1 MSRTTAP
8 ASGRGLPKDPSEV
21 ARDMLFELDDVLGRL
36 HRAIKTMD
44 LLTENS
50 PVNSGMDALFDRHSE
65 LTELFNDSWAVIVGP
80 ASEVRHA

>member
-1 MSRTTAP
+1 MPRNNAP
-8 ASGRGLPKDPSEV
+8 AAGRGLSKDPVEA

-50 PVNSGMDALFDRHSE
+50 PVNSGMDALFDRHRE
-65 LTELFNDSWAVIVGP
+65 LTKLFNDSWAVIVGP